1 VVPESRAYAYA
12 GQTRPLFQLLG
23 AAPNT
28 PTGRR
33 SRRRASRVRRAAVV
47 WQLPA
52 ASWQLALL
60 GPRRGR
66 ESRPTAIGSD
76 WQLVSKP
83 GGGGGIF
90 SSRQP
95 RGRCG
100 SSPLPIILGS
110 PWSHAACSMQ
120 PAPASRYA
128 RPLAAPGMPGA
139 SAGLWPG

>member
-47 WQLPA
+47 WQLA
-52 ASWQLALL
+52 AGSWQLALL

-66 ESRPTAIGSD
+66 GRESRPTAIGSA

-90 SSRQP
+90 SSRQS

-100 SSPLPIILGS
+100 SSPLFLAPHGAMQ
-110 PWSHAACSMQ
+110 HAACSMQ

-139 SAGLWPG
+139 SAGL